1 MFIQKMC
8 KIIVAHRDPVLF
20 CDGCY
25 AVVSELQQDMVK
37 SKVTIIITIIIII
50 IIFIIIIIITII
62 VIMEIVTIITS
73 PFDIFS
79 HSPVSQQPLKII
91 KKYQNN

>member
-1 MFIQKMC
+1 MFIQNMC

-37 SKVTIIITIIIII
+37 SKVTIIIIITTTIIIII
-50 IIFIIIIIITII
+50 II
-62 VIMEIVTIITS
+62 MEMVTIITS